1 MQHLRTCAKSQVGS
15 KALAASKITI
25 NTPRPTHDWLRL
37 PSIPGRKH
45 LRHKIIKEPIRQGF
59 RVTIGNSGSNS
70 IFSGLRSFRISYS
83 ICGGDDAIARARCE
97 LLTEHLCQTL
107 DKCPIPMPQEDSLG
121 RKLFNSTLVRLATV
135 SAFPEMKKLAFWPT
149 FCLREATNGAYWST
163 RIAFINTET
172 NAPSIRRSQI
182 RLSAFIGVNPSKI
195 PDVTKLATFYRG
207 IGQEIVKMKNGRQVL
222 PSHVDER
229 SDHSQ
234 TVHDTALKFACWM
247 SSILNDTV
255 TSPARLREIV
265 RSYQKL
271 VGCYD
276 GRRKSSR

>member
-1 MQHLRTCAKSQVGS
+1 MQHLRTCAQPHVGS
-15 KALAASKITI
+15 KALTASKITI
-25 NTPRPTHDWLRL
+25 NSLRTTHDWLRL
-37 PSIPGRKH
+37 PSIPGRNH
-45 LRHKIIKEPIRQGF
+45 LRHKISREPMRQGF
-59 RVTIGNSGSNS
+59 RVTIGNSGYNS

-83 ICGGDDAIARARCE
+83 ICGGDDAIARARCDRF
-97 LLTEHLCQTL
+97 TEHLCQIL
-107 DKCPIPMPQEDSLG
+107 DKCPIPMPEEDSTG
-121 RKLFNSTLVRLATV
+121 RRLFNSTLVRLATV
-135 SAFPEMKKLAFWPT
+135 SAFPEMKKLAYWPT

-163 RIAFINTET
+163 RIAFIDTET

-182 RLSAFIGVNPSKI
+182 RLSAFEGVDPSNI

-207 IGQEIVKMKNGRQVL
+207 AGQEIVKLENGRQVL
-222 PSHVDER
+222 PSDVDKR
-229 SDHSQ
+229 SNHSQ
-234 TVHDTALKFACWM
+234 IVHDTAQKFACWM

-276 GRRKSSR
+276 RRRKSSR